1 MSKKGQK
8 WLTERHEYQTKDDPY
23 LFDAAPSGEAL
34 CPRCHA
40 VFRDKR
46 WLIDEDFYEEY
57 KDTDFVPKILCPGC
71 RKATDRYAMGYVYL
85 SGAFFEKHRDEIM
98 RLIQN
103 EYERARENNPLHQ
116 IITMYEEDGR
126 TVIETTT
133 DHLAQ
138 RLGRAVY
145 KAYKGNLTFRWSE
158 GDKLVRIYWER

>member
-1 MSKKGQK
+1 
-8 WLTERHEYQTKDDPY
+8 
-23 LFDAAPSGEAL
+23 EAL

-46 WLIDEDFYEEY
+46 WIIDEEFYEEY

-71 RKATDRYAMGYVYL
+71 RKAVDRYAMGYVYL
-85 SGAFFEKHRDEIM
+85 SGPFYEKHRDEIM
-98 RLIQN
+98 RIIHN
-103 EYERARENNPLHQ
+103 EVERARGNNPLHQ

-138 RLGRAVY
+138 RLGRAIY
-145 KAYKGNLTFRWSE
+145 RAYKGNLTFRWSE

>member
-1 MSKKGQK
+1 MARKGER
-8 WLTERHEYQTKDDPY
+8 WLRERHEFETNEDPY
-23 LFDAAPSGEAL
+23 LTDAAPAGEAL

-46 WLIDEDFYEEY
+46 WIIDEEFYEEY

-71 RKATDRYAMGYVYL
+71 RKAVDRYAMGYVYL
-85 SGAFFEKHRDEIM
+85 SGPFYEKHREEIM
-98 RLIQN
+98 RIIHN
-103 EYERARENNPLHQ
+103 EVERARGNNPLHQ

-138 RLGRAVY
+138 RLGRAIY
-145 KAYKGNLTFRWSE
+145 RAYKGNLTFRWSE

>member
-85 SGAFFEKHRDEIM
+85 SGSFFEKHRDEIM